1 MLSHHHH
8 HQQLQQRNSTR
19 SHSETIICNGKI
31 ANIWKLCLFY
41 SRSYT
46 ITIDQIYLSLDLIH
60 AVIHLFVCS
69 LLLPGSFHTHTHTHI
84 DDTFVRISTKVIIY
98 NIA

>member
-1 MLSHHHH
+1 MPSHHHH
-8 HQQLQQRNSTR
+8 HHQHRHRNSSH

-31 ANIWKLCLFY
+31 ANTWKCCLFY

-60 AVIHLFVCS
+60 GIHTCS
-69 LLLPGSFHTHTHTHI
+69 FAFYYYQEDHFTHI
-84 DDTFVRISTKVIIY
+84 DDILVPISSKVIIY
-98 NIA
+98 DIP

>member
-8 HQQLQQRNSTR
+8 HHQQQRNSTH
-19 SHSETIICNGKI
+19 SHSETIICTGKI
-31 ANIWKLCLFY
+31 ANIWKFCLYY

-60 AVIHLFVCS
+60 DIYTCS
-69 LLLPGSFHTHTHTHI
+69 FALYYYQDHFTHI
-84 DDTFVRISTKVIIY
+84 DDTFVPYII
-98 NIA
+98 